1 MTTERALTTSPARPD
16 QSAPLVAR
24 EGAVPGARGAAA
36 PGALGTLA
44 SPSPDAEAIAIIRAL
59 RRRRMIASTVRH
71 TLLLGATFLM
81 LYPLLWMVASS
92 FKPETLIF
100 TDLSIWPPSFD
111 FGNYV
116 KGWTALNESFTTF
129 FRNSIVIA
137 VLVVIG
143 NTMSCSITAYAFARL
158 EFRGRKVL
166 FAVMLMTLML
176 PYHVTLIPQYVLFLK
191 LGWVDTYLPLTVPKF
206 MAVDA
211 FFIFLMVQFF
221 RGIPRELDESAV
233 LDGCGPWRIY
243 WKIILPLSLPV
254 LATTAI
260 FSFLWTWNDF
270 IGPLVY
276 LNDSAHYTVPL
287 ALRSF
292 VDATGQSVWGQ
303 LFAMSVLAL
312 LPIFL
317 FFLFFQ
323 RLIIEGVAH
332 AGMKR

>member
-1 MTTERALTTSPARPD
+1 MKTNPAK
-16 QSAPLVAR
+16 VT
-24 EGAVPGARGAAA
+24 GAGPRRGPGLFQLLAGSVVRHGLLIAAA
-36 PGALGTLA
+36 
-44 SPSPDAEAIAIIRAL
+44 
-59 RRRRMIASTVRH
+59 
-71 TLLLGATFLM
+71 FLM
-81 LYPLLWMVASS
+81 LYPLLWMTASS
-92 FKPETLIF
+92 FKPESIIF
-100 TDLSIWPPSFD
+100 TDLSIWPPAFD

-116 KGWTALNESFTTF
+116 KGWTALQESFTVF
-129 FRNSIVIA
+129 FKNSIIVA

-143 NTMSCSITAYAFARL
+143 NTLSCSITAYAFARL
-158 EFRGRKVL
+158 EFRGRRIWFV
-166 FAVMLMTLML
+166 VMLGTLML

-191 LGWVDTYLPLTVPKF
+191 LGWIDTFLPLIVPKF
-206 MAVDA
+206 LAADA

-221 RGIPRELDESAV
+221 RGLPRELDEAAV

-270 IGPLVY
+270 LGPLVY
-276 LNDSAHYTVPL
+276 LNEAANYTVPL

-292 VDATGQSVWGQ
+292 VDSTGQSAWGQ
-303 LFAMSVLAL
+303 LFAMSVLAI

-332 AGMKR
+332 SGMKR